1 MLEIRN
7 LTIAFPTADKPL
19 LMVKNFSLRIEEQ
32 AKTILLGESGSGK
45 SLVLL
50 AILRLLPAEAQCT
63 GEILF
68 RGRDIGRMDAKALQS
83 LRGRQIAYIPQGAG
97 NSLNPLTRIGLQVTE
112 GLPLAAGE
120 SRERKAIDI
129 LAPFGFKEAAEV
141 ARAYP
146 HTLSGG
152 MKQRVLIAMGLARNA
167 SLTLADEPTKG
178 LDPSR
183 IHTVIEAFQKRQKQ
197 AVLCVTHD
205 LAFAG
210 SYADQIVVMYAGHQ
224 LEISA
229 KDEFFREP
237 RHPYSQALLA
247 ALPENGLHDLTGFA
261 PPHTSEGGGQCIFFD
276 RCPRRF
282 SLCEKEPPMIQQ
294 DDREVRCWLYA
305 ADHAGDYR
313 TLSERGASVRP

>member
-19 LMVKNFSLRIEEQ
+19 RMVENFSLSLREND
-32 AKTILLGESGSGK
+32 KTILLGESGSGK

-50 AILRLLPAEAQCT
+50 AILRLLPSEAQCT

-68 RGRDIGRMDAKALQS
+68 RGREIGRMDAKALQS

-97 NSLNPLTRIGLQVTE
+97 NSLNPLTRIGVQVME

-120 SRERKAIDI
+120 SAVQKAVDL
-129 LAPFGFKEAAEV
+129 LAPFGFKDASGV
-141 ARAYP
+141 AWAYP

-183 IHTVIEAFQKRQKQ
+183 IHSVIEAFQKLQTQ

-205 LAFAG
+205 LTFAER
-210 SYADQIVVMYAGHQ
+210 YADQIVVMYAGHQ

-229 KDEFFREP
+229 KEAFFREP
-237 RHPYSQALLA
+237 WHPYAQALLA

-261 PPHTSEGGGQCIFFD
+261 PPHTSEGSGRCIFFD

-294 DDREVRCWLYA
+294 DHREVRCWLYA
-305 ADHAGDYR
+305 ADHAGDHR
-313 TLSERGASVRP
+313 TLSARGASVRP